1 VAFCTGALSWWGP
14 KFLETS
20 ILAMEVPEAER
31 GINVKSV
38 AFVFGVMT
46 MVAGIIGV
54 PCGALLSTKLKIKF
68 PRADPVICG
77 IGLAITTF
85 LFFLSLMWGAE
96 DNTILAFVLIF
107 LGEISL
113 NLNWSI
119 VADMLLY
126 VVSPTRRGTAEAVQI
141 LVSHALGDA
150 GSPFLIGLVT
160 DGLKNIT
167 ITESAGYCKK
177 LNNPTSVLENL
188 PGSVNKTMTIC
199 EANIDFY
206 SMQYSLLINVFVV
219 GLGALFFF
227 LTAIWIVK
235 DKLRAEN
242 PALSENIHAN
252 PGETKEMLGVMES
265 GGLED
270 SIDSDDIPPTMIMSN
285 KSDMNNSPNHKY
297 YDRASNLQIS
307 KVVDEYYGRRTSPE
321 SAFISEERKP
331 LGSSGYQTLNTTSVI
346 SKFQR
351 LLETPDTSS
360 ERLDTAHVSTSSSA
374 PPSPATPKSLRA

>member
-1 VAFCTGALSWWGP
+1 
-14 KFLETS
+14 
-20 ILAMEVPEAER
+20 
-31 GINVKSV
+31 
-38 AFVFGVMT
+38 
-46 MVAGIIGV
+46 
-54 PCGALLSTKLKIKF
+54 
-68 PRADPVICG
+68 
-77 IGLAITTF
+77 
-85 LFFLSLMWGAE
+85 
-96 DNTILAFVLIF
+96 
-107 LGEISL
+107 
-113 NLNWSI
+113 
-119 VADMLLY
+119 
-126 VVSPTRRGTAEAVQI
+126 
-141 LVSHALGDA
+141 
-150 GSPFLIGLVT
+150 
-160 DGLKNIT
+160 LKNKT

-199 EANIDFY
+199 EANVDFY

-242 PALSENIHAN
+242 PALRDDSHAN

-270 SIDSDDIPPTMIMSN
+270 SIDSDDIPPIMMMSN
-285 KSDMNNSPNHKY
+285 KSEINHSPNHK

-307 KVVDEYYGRRTSPE
+307 KVVDEYYGRHTQPE

-331 LGSSGYQTLNTTSVI
+331 LSSSGYHPLNTTSAI

-351 LLETPDTSS
+351 LLDTPDTSS

-374 PPSPATPKSLRA
+374 PPSPATPKSLRS